1 MSIMIHFTEKQKIKQ
16 IWVKLLLYGV
26 AIYLIYGCISQ
37 VFLGIPFGE
46 RPISNIGLLIIS
58 STIIAVVYLILIAT
72 LETQINTSDGICYR
86 WTPFSKKY
94 TKHPWNSILKI
105 ELINYSFFVGFG
117 YRITKKYGIVN
128 NASGNKGLL
137 ITLKNGKR
145 LLGTN
150 KSGEL
155 EKVITEIYKTNL
167 ISKER

>member
-1 MSIMIHFTEKQKIKQ
+1 MGLTIHFTEKQKIKQ
-16 IWVKLLLYGV
+16 IWVKILLYSIS
-26 AIYLIYGCISQ
+26 IYLIYGCISQ
-37 VFLGIPFGE
+37 VFLGKPFGD
-46 RPISNIGLLIIS
+46 RPISNIGLIIIS
-58 STIIAVVYLILIAT
+58 STIFAVVFLILIAT

-94 TKHPWNSILKI
+94 TKHSWNSILKI
-105 ELINYSFFVGFG
+105 ELIDYSFFVGFG
-117 YRITKKYGIVN
+117 YRVTKKYGIVN

-155 EKVITEIYKTNL
+155 ENVITEIYKANL
-167 ISKER
+167 ISKDK